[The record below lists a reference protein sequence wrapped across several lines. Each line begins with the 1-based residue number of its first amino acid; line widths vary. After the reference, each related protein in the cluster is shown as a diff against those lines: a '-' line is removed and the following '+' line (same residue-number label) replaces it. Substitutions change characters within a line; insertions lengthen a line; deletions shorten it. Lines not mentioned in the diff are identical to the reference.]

1 MLPPKGGDPMTT
13 ERDLNNI
20 DLEGTLAS
28 ATEFT
33 GMLPAI
39 ATYDDPDGLAAA
51 VDVPAPVTAA
61 GEDPAHSPLLGGSVR
76 PYGARNP
83 QTTTQATRPAKAPGP
98 YRPDSARNR

>member
-1 MLPPKGGDPMTT
+1 MTT

-39 ATYDDPDGLAAA
+39 VTYDDPDGLAAA

-61 GEDPAHSPLLGGSVR
+61 GEDPAH
-76 PYGARNP
+76 
-83 QTTTQATRPAKAPGP
+83 
-98 YRPDSARNR
+98 